1 MWFLC
6 AILTFTFWGL
16 ADLFYKL
23 GNKEEEDHLSHYKTG
38 IMVGIVMGIHATGYL
53 ILKQPSINFIDLIS
67 YFPVSLCY
75 IISMIIGY
83 KGLKYLEL
91 SISSPIQNSSGIIT
105 SLLLVII
112 FKQTLT
118 DMEWFSIF
126 LIGVGVFLL
135 SLLEQKGVK
144 RNKLGLFA
152 LLFPIL
158 YALLDGVG
166 TFLDGIYLDQA
177 SLVSEDVA
185 LISYE
190 YTFFIYAI
198 ITFLILKIK
207 KVNIT
212 LKQEKEKL
220 IASIF
225 ETCGQFFYV
234 YAMATESIL
243 AAPIVAAYSVLSII
257 LSRIFLKEK
266 LERHKY
272 ITILLIIL
280 GIIILGF
287 CE

>member
-6 AILTFTFWGL
+6 AILTFAFWGL
-16 ADLFYKL
+16 ADLFYKI
-23 GNKEEEDHLSHYKTG
+23 GNKEDDHLSHYKTG
-38 IMVGIVMGIHATGYL
+38 IMVGIIMGIHATIYL
-53 ILKQPSINFIDLIS
+53 IVKQPTISFIGLLS
-67 YFPVSLCY
+67 YLPVSLCY

-105 SLLLVII
+105 SLLLVFI
-112 FKQTLT
+112 FKESLAE
-118 DMEWFSIF
+118 MEWFAIF
-126 LIGVGVFLL
+126 LIGSGVLLL
-135 SLLEQKGVK
+135 SFLEQKGTK
-144 RNKLGLFA
+144 RNRLGFIA
-152 LLFPIL
+152 LVFPIL
-158 YALLDGVG
+158 YALLDGAG
-166 TFLDGIYLDQA
+166 TFLDGIYLDKA
-177 SLVSEDVA
+177 SIVSEDVA

-198 ITFLILKIK
+198 VTYIILKLKNIK
-207 KVNIT
+207 LS
-212 LKQEKEKL
+212 LKYEKEKL

-243 AAPIVAAYSVLSII
+243 AAPIVASYSILSII
-257 LSRIFLKEK
+257 LSRIFLHEK
-266 LERHKY
+266 LDRHKY
-272 ITILLIIL
+272 ITIILIIM

>member
-6 AILTFTFWGL
+6 AILTFSFWGL
-16 ADLFYKL
+16 ADLFYKI
-23 GNKEEEDHLSHYKTG
+23 GNKEDDKLSHYKTG
-38 IMVGIVMGIHATGYL
+38 IMVGIVMGIHATVYL
-53 ILKQPSINFIDLIS
+53 IIKQPSLNVIDLIS
-67 YFPVSLCY
+67 YLPVSLCY

-105 SLLLVII
+105 ALLLVII

-118 DMEWFSIF
+118 EMEWFAIF
-126 LIGVGVFLL
+126 LIGCGVFLL

-144 RNKLGLFA
+144 RNKLGFFA
-152 LLFPIL
+152 LLFPIF
-158 YALLDGVG
+158 YALLDGAG

-177 SLVSEDVA
+177 AIVSEDVA

-198 ITFLILKIK
+198 ITFIILKMK
-207 KVNIT
+207 KTNLS
-212 LKQEKEKL
+212 LKYEKDKL

-243 AAPIVAAYSVLSII
+243 AAPIVASYSILSII

-266 LERHKY
+266 LDRHKY
-272 ITILLIIL
+272 VTIMLIIL

>member
-16 ADLFYKL
+16 ADLFYKI
-23 GNKEEEDHLSHYKTG
+23 GNKEDEHLSHYKTG
-38 IMVGIVMGIHATGYL
+38 IMVGLIMGIHATIYL
-53 ILKQPSINFIDLIS
+53 IIKQPTIS
-67 YFPVSLCY
+67 FTGLVSYLPVSLCY

-83 KGLKYLEL
+83 KGLKYLDL

-105 SLLLVII
+105 ALLLVLI
-112 FKQTLT
+112 FKEKLA
-118 DMEWFSIF
+118 DMEWFAIF
-126 LIGVGVFLL
+126 LIGCGVLLL
-135 SLLEQKGVK
+135 SLLEKK
-144 RNKLGLFA
+144 ETKKTKLRFIA
-152 LLFPIL
+152 LIFPIF
-158 YALLDGVG
+158 YAILDGAG
-166 TFLDGIYLDQA
+166 TFLDGIYLDKA
-177 SLVSEDVA
+177 SIVSEDIA

-190 YTFFIYAI
+190 YTFFMYAV
-198 ITFLILKIK
+198 ITYIILKIK
-207 KVNIT
+207 KVKLS
-212 LKQEKEKL
+212 LKYEKEKL
-220 IASIF
+220 MASIF

-243 AAPIVAAYSVLSII
+243 AAPIVASYSILSII

-266 LERHKY
+266 LDRHKY

>member
-1 MWFLC
+1 MWFLS
-6 AILTFTFWGL
+6 AILTFAFWGL
-16 ADLFYKL
+16 ADLFYKI
-23 GNKEEEDHLSHYKTG
+23 GNKEDDHLSHYKTG
-38 IMVGIVMGIHATGYL
+38 IMVGIIMGIHATIYL
-53 ILKQPSINFIDLIS
+53 IVKQPSISFIGLIS
-67 YFPVSLCY
+67 YLPVSLCY

-105 SLLLVII
+105 SLLLVFI
-112 FKQTLT
+112 FKESLAE
-118 DMEWFSIF
+118 MEWFAIF
-126 LIGVGVFLL
+126 LIGAGVLLL
-135 SLLEQKGVK
+135 SFLEQKGTK
-144 RNKLGLFA
+144 RNRLGFIA
-152 LLFPIL
+152 LAFPIL
-158 YALLDGVG
+158 YALLDK
-166 TFLDGIYLDQA
+166 A
-177 SLVSEDVA
+177 SIVSEDVA

-198 ITFLILKIK
+198 ITYIILKFKKIK
-207 KVNIT
+207 LS
-212 LKQEKEKL
+212 LKYEKEKL

-243 AAPIVAAYSVLSII
+243 AAPIVASYSILSII

-266 LERHKY
+266 LDRHKY
-272 ITILLIIL
+272 ITIILIIM

>member
-1 MWFLC
+1 
-6 AILTFTFWGL
+6 
-16 ADLFYKL
+16 
-23 GNKEEEDHLSHYKTG
+23 
-38 IMVGIVMGIHATGYL
+38 
-53 ILKQPSINFIDLIS
+53 
-67 YFPVSLCY
+67 
-75 IISMIIGY
+75 
-83 KGLKYLEL
+83 
-91 SISSPIQNSSGIIT
+91 
-105 SLLLVII
+105 
-112 FKQTLT
+112 
-118 DMEWFSIF
+118 MEWFSIF

-158 YALLDGVG
+158 YALLDGAG

>member
-16 ADLFYKL
+16 ADLFYKI
-23 GNKEEEDHLSHYKTG
+23 GNKENDHLSHYKTG
-38 IMVGIVMGIHATGYL
+38 IMVGIVMGIHATAFLL
-53 ILKQPSINFIDLIS
+53 IKQPSINIVELIS
-67 YFPVSLCY
+67 YLPVSLCY

-91 SISSPIQNSSGIIT
+91 SISSPIQNSSGI
-105 SLLLVII
+105 LLVII

-118 DMEWFSIF
+118 DMEWFAIF
-126 LIGVGVFLL
+126 LIGIGVILL
-135 SLLEQKGVK
+135 SLLEQKGIK

-152 LLFPIL
+152 LLFPIF
-158 YALLDGVG
+158 YAVLDGAG

-190 YTFFIYAI
+190 YTFFMYAI
-198 ITFLILKIK
+198 ITFIILKVK
-207 KVNIT
+207 KVNLT

-225 ETCGQFFYV
+225 ETCGQLFYV

-243 AAPIVAAYSVLSII
+243 AAPIVAAYSILSII

-272 ITILLIIL
+272 ITIMLIVL

>member
-23 GNKEEEDHLSHYKTG
+23 GNKEEDHLSHYKTG

-67 YFPVSLCY
+67 YLPVSLCY

-158 YALLDGVG
+158 YALLDGAG